1 MYIQYTHT
9 LYCIPLSRPCF
20 LVLNLNPSVD
30 LKLGSETSRVEP
42 WEDNQQTV
50 RKKHGFKTLHDIWN
64 IYIMI
69 INIYIYIHTG
79 MFFF

>member
-64 IYIMI
+64 IYI
-69 INIYIYIHTG
+69 
-79 MFFF
+79 